1 MSGPSPA
8 PPSDA
13 RLPGSGRTAVITG
26 ASSGIG
32 AATAERLAAEGF
44 SVVVGARRVDR
55 LTALAERIGGRA
67 LPLDVTDDASV
78 TAFAAAL
85 DRVDVL
91 VNNAGGAFDAKPVAE
106 ADVDSWQRAF
116 DVNVLG
122 AVRMTRALLP
132 AVRASGAGDVVF
144 VGSTAGLISYEG
156 GASYTAAKHGV
167 HTMAETLRLEMV
179 GQPVRVIEI
188 APGMVRT
195 EEFSLNRL
203 GGDADRAAAVYAGV
217 DHPLVADDIADCVA
231 WCATRPPHVNVDRL
245 VVRPIAQAAQH
256 KVVRHRS

>member
-1 MSGPSPA
+1 MSGPSHTTH
-8 PPSDA
+8 
-13 RLPGSGRTAVITG
+13 LPGSGRTAVVTG

-44 SVVVGARRVDR
+44 DVVLGARRLDR

-67 LPLDVTDDASV
+67 LPLDVTDPASV
-78 TAFAAAL
+78 DAFVTAL

-106 ADVDSWQRAF
+106 ADLDSWQRSF

-122 AVRMTRALLP
+122 TVRLTKALLP
-132 AVRASGAGDVVF
+132 ALRASGAGDVLF

-167 HTMAETLRLEMV
+167 HTLAQTLRLELV
-179 GQPVRVIEI
+179 GEPVRVIEI

-195 EEFSLNRL
+195 EEFSTNRF
-203 GGDADRAAAVYAGV
+203 GGDAARAAAVYEGVDPLTAEDVADAIVWVASRPAHVNIDLVQLTPQQQAGV
-217 DHPLVADDIADCVA
+217 G
-231 WCATRPPHVNVDRL
+231 
-245 VVRPIAQAAQH
+245 
-256 KVVRHRS
+256 KVVRR